1 MNQPI
6 PNLRMLMISEIM
18 RIEEESM
25 PNVSSRLKKEISAS
39 LKTRLTRYTDE
50 ALVEELIY
58 TARQL
63 GHMEEKRKERH

>member
-63 GHMEEKRKERH
+63 GHMEEKRKDHH